1 MDSHEVL
8 FGSHRDTRKRYV
20 KTTKY
25 YIRPTIPCHN
35 NPHTHN
41 TPRGEGTHV
50 PQDYEERRDLP
61 WVKGE
66 GGRRRDGWRWIPQD
80 APRLTHSTHPPPP
93 IPLFHLPTFSD
104 HDSPAH
110 NHDGSLLTQRL
121 AQHDI
126 GLQAEGVA
134 FKEDSHMRAAA
145 VEGLGCMTMDSKKNT
160 KWAHSCTHHAW
171 ERS

>member
-93 IPLFHLPTFSD
+93 IPLFTYPPFQITTPPRTTTTVRYLLN
-104 HDSPAH
+104 AWH
-110 NHDGSLLTQRL
+110 NMTSASRPRELLLR
-121 AQHDI
+121 
-126 GLQAEGVA
+126 
-134 FKEDSHMRAAA
+134 RR
-145 VEGLGCMTMDSKKNT
+145 
-160 KWAHSCTHHAW
+160 THT
-171 ERS
+171 